1 MVQKIRIGSRESKLA
16 VTQAEI
22 VKEMIEKAYPD
33 AEVSIVTMKTTG
45 DKILNRSLDQIG
57 GKGLFVKE
65 LDQALREGTID
76 LSVHSL
82 KDMPMELP
90 EDLPLLAF
98 TKREDPRDALILKKD
113 IDEVP
118 SGGVIGTSSKRRM
131 IQLKTLYPECKF
143 HGIRGNVQTR
153 MRKLE
158 EEGFDATVLA
168 AAGLRRLGMGSVI
181 GKIFSIEEMIPAA
194 GQGILAVQR
203 RAGEYEELRD
213 ILNDP
218 DSEIMAK
225 AERAFVRTLDGG
237 CTSPIAA
244 FAQIEGEKVRL
255 KGLYYRESDEQ
266 YFVEEYCEKKELAKE
281 AGEILA
287 KRMKEQYG
295 E

>member
-168 AAGLRRLGMGSVI
+168 AAGLRRLGMGTII

-266 YFVEEYCEKKELAKE
+266 YFVEEYCRKKSWQKKPGRFWQKE
-281 AGEILA
+281 
-287 KRMKEQYG
+287 
-295 E
+295 

>member
-168 AAGLRRLGMGSVI
+168 AAGLRRLGMGTII

>member
-168 AAGLRRLGMGSVI
+168 AAGLRRLGMGTII

-203 RAGEYEELRD
+203 RAGEYEELRE

-218 DSEIMAK
+218 DSEVMAK

>member
-168 AAGLRRLGMGSVI
+168 AAGLRRLGMGTVI

-203 RAGEYEELRD
+203 RAGEYEELRE

-218 DSEIMAK
+218 DSEVMAK